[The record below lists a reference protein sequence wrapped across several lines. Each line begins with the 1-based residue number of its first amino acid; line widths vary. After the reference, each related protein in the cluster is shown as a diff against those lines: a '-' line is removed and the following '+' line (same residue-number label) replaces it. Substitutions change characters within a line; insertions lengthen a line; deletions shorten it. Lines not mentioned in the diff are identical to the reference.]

1 MKSFH
6 VFVFV
11 CLLMIYFRAELSQIE
26 VFISLLNAENKE
38 VAFDALLTMTSG
50 ICNHREGLV
59 EFSSIFS
66 L

>member
-1 MKSFH
+1 M
-6 VFVFV
+6 
-11 CLLMIYFRAELSQIE
+11 LIIYFRAELSQIE